1 MVLEL
6 VAGRLVSRYVGQSLY
21 TWTAII
27 GVMLAGISLGNYLG
41 GRIADRSS
49 SRATLAL
56 QFLLAAAACLVVL
69 GLNVLAGSWSLLAE
83 RSYPVRI
90 ALHMAVTFLLP
101 SAVLGTISPV
111 IARRALRLGHAT
123 GRTMGD
129 VYAWSIAGSIVG
141 TFFTGFLLL
150 TWMSYTIATI
160 AVAVFMALVALL
172 YAAGHLLSRK
182 SEGPTRTETIDIQS
196 TAPVPQDSGSAA
208 WIALVLTIVV
218 ANASVMAIEIAAGR
232 LMSRYYGQSLYTWTS
247 VIGVVLAG
255 MSFGS
260 CLGGRWAD
268 RYRNRAVLAT
278 LFVSSSITSVLILT
292 ITNAIQKTQVL
303 ALFSWPIQIAS
314 HAALTLFI
322 PSLLMGAVSPVV
334 VKMALERGYGAG
346 RTVGNLYAWASLGSI
361 AGTFLAGYWLIALVG
376 MAMTIF
382 ICSCSLVIMAVLYG
396 RRSVASWSWAMLCL
410 LAAVGSVFPAA
421 PGIRF
426 IPLAVSLRLL
436 PAPGTV
442 YLDESQYSYISVLA
456 DAEDPDIRQMV
467 LDKLIHS
474 KINLK
479 DPRDLRYEY
488 EWIYA
493 AVMDKIVPPE
503 KPVTAMV
510 IGGGGYAFPHYLE
523 VARPGSY
530 IEVSEID
537 PAVTEAAHAAFG
549 FPRDTAV
556 KVFDTDARRRV
567 DDLTRDKRAQ
577 RPVPTFDL
585 IFGDSI
591 NDYSVPYHLTT
602 VEFNQRLAELLSE
615 DGAYVLNLI
624 DMFNSGRFLAA
635 IVNTCRQTFPHV
647 TVFRCGT
654 QSNER
659 ETFIVVCSRK
669 PVDLDSV
676 PDELRAKYPYAGSIV
691 SPDEIDK
698 LMRRTGNILLTDNFA
713 PVDNMLAP
721 VVRLSQ
727 DARITALLRAADT
740 ALAEGNLDRALRR
753 LDAVLRTR
761 AEHGDAREL
770 KAVILMRIGDLENAA
785 KELRTLTAAEP
796 KRATAFHHLGAILF
810 QTGDFNGAVKA
821 WRGAVAAKP
830 DYAAAYESLGAALVK
845 TGDSASAIEVLG
857 RAMELNP
864 RSAPLH
870 INLAV
875 ALFNTADTA
884 GAIREFQQ
892 ALSIDPSSKGVY
904 FQLAVAYW
912 KIKDYDNAW
921 KAIQSAQS
929 RGEAV
934 DNSFVNTLE
943 QDSGRTR

>member
-49 SRATLAL
+49 SRATLAF
-56 QFLLAAAACLVVL
+56 QFLLAGAACLVVL

-90 ALHMAVTFLLP
+90 ALHMGVTFLLP

-150 TWMSYTIATI
+150 TWTSYTIATV
-160 AVAVFMALVALL
+160 AVAVFMAFVGLL
-172 YAAGHLLSRK
+172 YGAGHLFSRR
-182 SEGPTRTETIDIQS
+182 SEIAVHG
-196 TAPVPQDSGSAA
+196 TADDRSAAPASQEGGSAT
-208 WIALVLTIVV
+208 WIALVLTIVI
-218 ANASVMAIEIAAGR
+218 ANACVMAMEIAAGR

-255 MSFGS
+255 MSLGS
-260 CLGGRWAD
+260 YLGGRWAD
-268 RYRNRAVLAT
+268 RYRNTAVLAM
-278 LFVSSSITSVLILT
+278 LFVTSSIATVLILT

-303 ALFSWPIQIAS
+303 ALFSWPAQIAS
-314 HAALTLFI
+314 HAFLTLFV

-382 ICSCSLVIMAVLYG
+382 ICSCSLVIMAVLYS
-396 RRSVASWSWAMLCL
+396 RRSVVCWSWAMLCL
-410 LAAVGSVFPAA
+410 LAAAGIVFPGA

-456 DAEDPDIRQMV
+456 DPQDPDIRQMV

-488 EWIYA
+488 EWVYA

-530 IEVSEID
+530 IEASEID

-567 DDLTRDKRAQ
+567 DDLARDKRSQ
-577 RPVPTFDL
+577 RPVPTFNL

-615 DGAYVLNLI
+615 DGAYILNLI
-624 DMFNSGRFLAA
+624 DMFGSGRFLAA
-635 IVNTCRQTFPHV
+635 IVNTCRQTFPYV

-659 ETFIVVCSRK
+659 ETFIVVCSMK
-669 PVDLDSV
+669 PVDLEGV
-676 PDELRAKYPYAGSIV
+676 PDELRARYPYAGSIV

-698 LMRRTGNILLTDNFA
+698 LMRRTGNVLLTDDFA

-727 DARITALLRAADT
+727 DARITALLKAADT
-740 ALAEGNLDRALRR
+740 ALTEGNLDRALRR

-761 AEHGDAREL
+761 PEHYDAREL
-770 KAVILMRIGDLENAA
+770 KAVILMRIGDLENAVS
-785 KELRTLTAAEP
+785 ELRTLTAAEP
-796 KRATAFHHLGAILF
+796 KRATAFHHLGTILF
-810 QTGDFNGAVKA
+810 QTGDFDGAVKA

-845 TGDSASAIEVLG
+845 TGDSAGAIEVLG

-875 ALFNTADTA
+875 ALFNMADTA

-943 QDSGRTR
+943 QDSGRSR